1 MKLKVRQV
9 AQLNWVCP
17 RLECNGVI
25 CSGKKHYNEFHA
37 VKMARQLM
45 VEDEGGNSEEEDQQD
60 DSDMGEK
67 FKHSK
72 SGSNSPMDTE
82 TKE

>member
-1 MKLKVRQV
+1 MKLKVSQV
-9 AQLNWVCP
+9 AQLSWVFL

-45 VEDEGGNSEEEDQQD
+45 VDDEGGNSEEEDKQD
-60 DSDMGEK
+60 DSEMGEK